1 MTVIVLLFLGGV
13 ILIGSEVF
21 LPGGIIGAIGGA
33 MMIGGIAISYTDYG
47 ALGAFLATVIAITLV
62 VIALVIE
69 FKVLPKTAIGKRL
82 FMSASVQS
90 STTYSSAD
98 NDMIGKT
105 CQTVT
110 ALAPTG
116 FVLLEGRK
124 LEAASRSGFIEK
136 NEEVKI
142 TGKDNFRIIVS
153 KI

>member
-1 MTVIVLLFLGGV
+1 MTVIVLLFIGGV
-13 ILIGSEVF
+13 VLIGSEVF

-47 ALGAFLATVIAITLV
+47 AFGAFLATVIAIALV
-62 VIALVIE
+62 VVALFIE
-69 FKVLPKTAIGKRL
+69 FRILPNTAMGKRL

-90 STTYSSAD
+90 SMTYSSAED
-98 NDMIGKT
+98 DMIGKT
-105 CQTVT
+105 CRTVT

-116 FVLLEGRK
+116 FVLLDGRK
-124 LEAASRSGFIEK
+124 LEAASKSGFIEK

-142 TGKDNFRIIVS
+142 TAKDNFRIIVS